1 MQTAVDTAPA
11 PTATAPPVTAIREP
25 RVTHSDAR
33 PDFVVKLGGGRV
45 ALIEIKGG
53 EATPRHL
60 AKLER
65 FIQLQKEL
73 LEDEDDEEDIEDLIG

>member
-1 MQTAVDTAPA
+1 M
-11 PTATAPPVTAIREP
+11 
-25 RVTHSDAR
+25 
-33 PDFVVKLGGGRV
+33 KLGGGRV
-45 ALIEIKGG
+45 AFIEIKGG

-73 LEDEDDEEDIEDLIG
+73 IEDDDDEEDDLL